1 MAKNDLRW
9 QRTERNLMAAFKEEL
24 AARPLDKISVTALA
38 KAADINK
45 ATFYLHY
52 RDVYDL
58 AAAYARQTAED
69 IVDGMDYLEAFF
81 ADPARF
87 VRCFMDDFDLLRSRT
102 DALAPNYLMP
112 IFLDRLTARMDERLR
127 AAFPPEDDAQGEILL
142 TFVIGGFFA
151 TMARYIDSDKERAA
165 EAAAHLLIA
174 LKEYSVRRFDAD
186 EPQATATC

>member
-102 DALAPNYLMP
+102 DALAPTTSCP
-112 IFLDRLTARMDERLR
+112 SSSTASPPAWTNGCAPRSRPRTTRR
-127 AAFPPEDDAQGEILL
+127 A
-142 TFVIGGFFA
+142 
-151 TMARYIDSDKERAA
+151 RSCSR
-165 EAAAHLLIA
+165 
-174 LKEYSVRRFDAD
+174 S
-186 EPQATATC
+186 